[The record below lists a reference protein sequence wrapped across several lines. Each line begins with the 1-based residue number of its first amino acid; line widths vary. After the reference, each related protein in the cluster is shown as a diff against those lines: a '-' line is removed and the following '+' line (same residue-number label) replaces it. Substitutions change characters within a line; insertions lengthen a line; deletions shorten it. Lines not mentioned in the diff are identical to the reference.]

1 VTATLQALFGPPTGY
16 VLAFVWG
23 ALWGSFYNVVVV
35 WGTGRRASLVTPAS
49 HCLACGAPIRAYD
62 NIPLVSYVV
71 LRGRCRACGGRFS
84 PRYFVI
90 EALGA
95 GLAVLLYWHVVVGG
109 PAEGSLLGRVAQ
121 FLIYEKFAGLLVV
134 LSAIDLEKLIIP
146 DRLTYPSIP
155 CAAALSLLLP
165 LPRWWDGLAGAVV
178 GYAFVWL
185 VAEVYYLVR
194 RREGMGLGD
203 AKLLA
208 IIGAILGWRAL
219 PYVVFLASLQGSV
232 IGICALL
239 LGARLTPAAALPDA
253 GEAPAAPPPSAAPS
267 PAAAAPLTVT
277 APPAAAAPL
286 TVTAPPAAAVTA
298 PPAAAARAAVT
309 APPVAGGAGPL
320 RFAAVPFGPF
330 LALGALEYLFLAH
343 LLRRCLGLYG
353 L

>member
-1 VTATLQALFGPPTGY
+1 VTSTLEVLFGPPVGY

-49 HCLACGAPIRAYD
+49 HCLECGAPIRAYD
-62 NIPLVSYVV
+62 NIPLVSYLV
-71 LRGRCRACGGRFS
+71 LRGRCRDCGARFS
-84 PRYFVI
+84 PRYFVV
-90 EALGA
+90 EALSA
-95 GLAVLLYWHVVVGG
+95 GLALLLYWRFVTGAAADG
-109 PAEGSLLGRVAQ
+109 PLLGRMAQ

-155 CAAALSLLLP
+155 VAAALSLLLP
-165 LPRWWDGLAGAVV
+165 LPRWWDGLAGAAA

-185 VAEVYYLVR
+185 VAELYYLVR

-208 IIGAILGWRAL
+208 VIGAILGWRAL
-219 PYVVFLASLQGSV
+219 PYVIFLASLQGSL
-232 IGICALL
+232 IGLGSLL
-239 LGARLTPAAALPDA
+239 VGGRLTRPLPPDEPEAGAAD
-253 GEAPAAPPPSAAPS
+253 
-267 PAAAAPLTVT
+267 
-277 APPAAAAPL
+277 APPAPGPD
-286 TVTAPPAAAVTA
+286 APPAPGPDA
-298 PPAAAARAAVT
+298 PPAPGAAAT
-309 APPVAGGAGPL
+309 GPL

-343 LLRRCLGLYG
+343 LLRRYLGLYG

>member
-1 VTATLQALFGPPTGY
+1 VTETLEALFGPPVGY

-35 WGTGRRASLVTPAS
+35 WGTGRRASLVRPAS
-49 HCLACGAPIRAYD
+49 HCLACGTAIRAYD
-62 NIPLVSYVV
+62 NIPLVSYLV
-71 LRGRCRACGGRFS
+71 LRGRCRACGERFS

-95 GLAVLLYWHVVVGG
+95 GLALLLYWRVVADPAVG
-109 PAEGSLLGRVAQ
+109 GSLLVRVAQ
-121 FLIYEKFAGLLVV
+121 FLIYEKFAGLLIV
-134 LSAIDLEKLIIP
+134 LSAIDVEKMIIP

-155 CAAALSLLLP
+155 VAAALSLLLP
-165 LPRWWDGLAGAVV
+165 LPRWWDGLVGAVA

-185 VAEVYYLVR
+185 VAEAYYRVR

-219 PYVVFLASLQGSV
+219 PYVVFLAALQGSV
-232 IGICALL
+232 IGLL
-239 LGARLTPAAALPDA
+239 SLLFGARLGPPPDFDGAAADPGTEPAAASP
-253 GEAPAAPPPSAAPS
+253 APS
-267 PAAAAPLTVT
+267 PDAAGAAAD
-277 APPAAAAPL
+277 AAP
-286 TVTAPPAAAVTA
+286 VDRPVPPQT
-298 PPAAAARAAVT
+298 
-309 APPVAGGAGPL
+309 PL

-330 LALGALEYLFLAH
+330 LAIGALEYLFVAH
-343 LLRRCLGLYG
+343 LLRRYLGLYG